1 MADGLAAMPTNGGD
15 GGSAAAH
22 VHVTLLA
29 PAYNEEAVLE
39 QFGTVALTQLHDD
52 WELLVVDDGSV
63 DRTRE
68 IAERFAKS
76 DQRVRVVAHPEN
88 RGLGAALAT
97 GFAHARGDIVV
108 TLDSDLSHPFDLLP
122 AMLVELA
129 DADVVYASRFVPG
142 GSMVDVPWWR
152 VVAARA
158 PHGPPPALFSPPRP
172 P

>member
-68 IAERFAKS
+68 IAEHFAQA
-76 DQRVRVVAHPEN
+76 DQRVRGVAHPEN
-88 RGLGAALAT
+88 RGPGAALAT

-108 TLDSDLSHPFDLLP
+108 TLDSDLSRPVDQLP
-122 AMLVELA
+122 PMLGGLRDPGVG
-129 DADVVYASRFVPG
+129 YGGRSRP
-142 GSMVDVPWWR
+142 
-152 VVAARA
+152 
-158 PHGPPPALFSPPRP
+158 
-172 P
+172 